1 MFKPSSRADD
11 GFDQDLEK
19 QGGRPT
25 LAPFGKLEELETKL
39 GTLLS
44 SHIQEIKS
52 LRENLAAE
60 ENQKRLSSATG
71 MCFVCFVGMLDTKV

>member
-1 MFKPSSRADD
+1 MFKPSSNR
-11 GFDQDLEK
+11 FDHDLEK

-25 LAPFGKLEELETKL
+25 LAAFGKLEELETKL

-52 LRENLAAE
+52 LRESLAAG
-60 ENQKRLSSATG
+60 ENDKVQKRESSATG
-71 MCFVCFVGMLDTKV
+71 MCFVCFVGLFDTEK